1 MYDEE
6 LSPDKKTARPTEGA
20 RRGTVA
26 AASAEKRR
34 IREAEQ
40 REKEQEKADA
50 ETRRKEREVK
60 AAAKVKEEQTL
71 ARAAAKKIKA
81 AERAAAKAKA
91 EEEQE
96 AEEEEEEEEDYLTTW
111 RELSAVG
118 WTYARG
124 SFLSSVSGQP
134 SDYVWLRPGRKKENI
149 GSTNCI
155 ENRDY
160 FFDEKSVLAF
170 VKVSW
175 AINTMLFSPPPLPSH
190 SRRPFKRALSTPS
203 PCTRARARRPIRST
217 AR

>member
-1 MYDEE
+1 M
-6 LSPDKKTARPTEGA
+6 
-20 RRGTVA
+20 
-26 AASAEKRR
+26 
-34 IREAEQ
+34 
-40 REKEQEKADA
+40 
-50 ETRRKEREVK
+50 K
-60 AAAKVKEEQTL
+60 AAAKVKEEHTL

-96 AEEEEEEEEDYLTTW
+96 AEEEEEEEEEDYLTTW
-111 RELSAVG
+111 RDLSAIG

-175 AINTMLFSPPPLPSH
+175 AINTTLSRHRRYLHTRVGPSNAH
-190 SRRPFKRALSTPS
+190 CPRPHHAHGRAH
-203 PCTRARARRPIRST
+203 ADQ
-217 AR
+217 

>member
-34 IREAEQ
+34 IREAKQ
-40 REKEQEKADA
+40 REKEQEKADV

-60 AAAKVKEEQTL
+60 AAAKVEEEQTL

-96 AEEEEEEEEDYLTTW
+96 EEEEEDYLTTW
-111 RELSAVG
+111 RDLSAIG
-118 WTYARG
+118 WTYAKG